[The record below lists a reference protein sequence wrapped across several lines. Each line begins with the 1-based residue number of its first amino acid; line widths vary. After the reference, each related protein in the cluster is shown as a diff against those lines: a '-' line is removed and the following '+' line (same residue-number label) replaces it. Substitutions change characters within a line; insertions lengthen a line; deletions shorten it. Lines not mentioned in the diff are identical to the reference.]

1 MIIRV
6 DKCITFGIKKSLTK
20 SIHFQ
25 PTLLISNNLV
35 PRVEKD
41 ESFRYLGKYFDFGMS
56 NDVHKKEL
64 IKIVFENMAQIV
76 RLPLHPR
83 KKIKIVL
90 ANISW
95 HLTLADV
102 SATWNT
108 QNLDSIISKHIRIWL
123 DLPVCATLGSTFLP
137 CNKFGLNICPPS
149 VKSLSVK
156 LSYV

>member
-20 SIHFQ
+20 PIHFQ

-90 ANISW
+90 AKIS
-95 HLTLADV
+95 
-102 SATWNT
+102 
-108 QNLDSIISKHIRIWL
+108 
-123 DLPVCATLGSTFLP
+123 
-137 CNKFGLNICPPS
+137 
-149 VKSLSVK
+149 
-156 LSYV
+156 